1 MLFVLFLSMY
11 LITVL
16 GNLLIILAVS
26 SDPHLHTPMY
36 FFLSILS
43 LDDICFISTTIP
55 KMLVNLQSRSRSIS
69 CAGCLTQM
77 CLFTVFGCMDF
88 MLLTAMAFDR
98 FVAICHPL
106 NYPLI
111 MNPCLCVS
119 LILLSF
125 VTSFLDGQLHVW
137 MALQMTNFK
146 KLEIPDFFCDP
157 SQFLDLSY
165 KGTLTNAIFK
175 YVVAIIYGF
184 PTIFGILFS
193 YYKIISSVLR
203 IPSSGGKYK
212 AFSTCVSH
220 LSVVCLF
227 FGTGLAAYIG
237 SAVSHSTRVSAVSSV
252 MYTVV
257 TPFLNPFIYSLR
269 NRELKNVL
277 IKMFKPELETRR

>member
-1 MLFVLFLSMY
+1 MLFGLFLSMY
-11 LITVL
+11 LTTLL

-36 FFLSILS
+36 FFLSVLS
-43 LDDICFISTTIP
+43 LDDICFISTTVP
-55 KMLVNLQSRSRSIS
+55 KMLVKLLSPSRAIS

-77 CLFTVFGCMDF
+77 CLFTIFGCMDA
-88 MLLTAMAFDR
+88 MLLTVMAYDR

-111 MNPCLCVS
+111 LNPRLCVS
-119 LILLSF
+119 LVLLSF
-125 VTSFLDGQLHVW
+125 FTSVLEGQLHMW
-137 MALQMTNFK
+137 MALQMTDFK
-146 KLEIPDFFCDP
+146 ELEIPSFFCDP
-157 SQFLDLSY
+157 SQVLDLSC
-165 KGTLTNAIFK
+165 KHTFTNGIFK
-175 YVVAIIYGF
+175 YVVATIYGF
-184 PTIFGILFS
+184 PPIFGILFS

-212 AFSTCVSH
+212 ATCGSH

-227 FGTGLAAYIG
+227 FGTGLGVYFA
-237 SAVSHSTRVSAVSSV
+237 SAVSHSPQGSAVSSV

-269 NRELKNVL
+269 NRE
-277 IKMFKPELETRR
+277 FKRALSRLYKPGADIRR